1 MVALQNQ
8 PGQRVLAYID
18 GFNFYFGLRDS
29 GLRRYL
35 WLNLHKM
42 AQRLLLPNQTLVGT
56 KYFTARISGARP
68 GDAPELAAE
77 RNAKRKRQQI
87 FLEALGTV
95 PEIQIFYGKY
105 MEQDAKCRRCGDVRA
120 VPSEK
125 MTDVCIATEMIMD
138 AFANAYDTAL
148 VVSAD
153 SDLVPPVNAILSR
166 LGHKRIIVAFP
177 PGRNSE
183 QLKSCASGQFVITK
197 GPLKKS
203 LFPDEVTTAS
213 GFVLRCPKEWKPKK

>member
-1 MVALQNQ
+1 MNQ

-42 AQRLLLPNQTLVGT
+42 AERLLLPDQTLVKT
-56 KYFTARISGARP
+56 KYFTSRISGARP
-68 GDAPELAAE
+68 GDAPDRATD
-77 RNAKRKRQQI
+77 RNAKRKRQQT

-95 PEIQIFYGKY
+95 PEIEIFYGKY
-105 MEQDAKCRRCGDVRA
+105 MEQDAKCSKCGDIRS

-148 VVSAD
+148 LISAD
-153 SDLVPPVNAILSR
+153 SDLVPPVTSILSR
-166 LGHKRIIVAFP
+166 IGYKRIVVAFP

-183 QLKSCASGQFVITK
+183 QLKKCASGQFVITK

-203 LFPDEVTTAS
+203 LFPPEITTAA
-213 GFVLRCPKEWKPKK
+213 GYTLRCPAEWKSAAT